1 MNRSIRIDFYQKPK
15 ICSCPWHKIDFLNED
30 DKYNPFS
37 IVNWYSSI
45 ESSLEES
52 LYEKIIDLAMHQD
65 LSLDKRIEIEKASI
79 LSNAM
84 FIFLSH
90 EMSTQNVEFKKSSK
104 YYVQSAFAKMSFMNN
119 SEMIK
124 LFFQLIGSKKKNIA
138 FLTNVSFLR
147 CIVES

>member
-1 MNRSIRIDFYQKPK
+1 MND
-15 ICSCPWHKIDFLNED
+15 D

-52 LYEKIIDLAMHQD
+52 IYEKIVDLVMHQD
-65 LSLDKRIEIEKASI
+65 LNLDKHIEIKKASI

-90 EMSTQNVEFKKSSK
+90 EMDAQHIEFKKSSK
-104 YYVQSAFAKMSFMNN
+104 YHIQSAFAKMSFMNN

-124 LFFQLIGSKKKNIA
+124 LFFQLIGSTKKNVA

>member
-15 ICSCPWHKIDFLNED
+15 LCSCPWHKIDFLNED

-37 IVNWYSSI
+37 IVNLYSSI

-52 LYEKIIDLAMHQD
+52 LYEKIVDLAMHQD
-65 LSLDKRIEIEKASI
+65 LSLDKYIEIEKASI

-90 EMSTQNVEFKKSSK
+90 EMDSHRVEFKKSSK

-124 LFFQLIGSKKKNIA
+124 LFFQLIGSTKKNVA

>member
-1 MNRSIRIDFYQKPK
+1 MNRSIKIDFYQKPK
-15 ICSCPWHKIDFLNED
+15 ICSCPWHKIDFLSDN

-65 LSLDKRIEIEKASI
+65 LSLDKYIEIEKSSV

-84 FIFLSH
+84 FIFLSR
-90 EMSTQNVEFKKSSK
+90 EMDSQNVEFKKSSK
-104 YYVQSAFAKMSFMNN
+104 YHIQSAFAKMSFMNN

-124 LFFQLIGSKKKNIA
+124 LFFQLIGSTKKNIA

>member
-15 ICSCPWHKIDFLNED
+15 LCSCPWHKIDFSNED

-37 IVNWYSSI
+37 IVNLYFSI

-52 LYEKIIDLAMHQD
+52 LYEKIIDLVLHQD
-65 LSLDKRIEIEKASI
+65 LSLDKYVEIEKASI

-84 FIFLSH
+84 FIFLSR
-90 EMSTQNVEFKKSSK
+90 EMNSHNVEFKKSSK

-124 LFFQLIGSKKKNIA
+124 LFFQLIGSTKKNVA

>member
-1 MNRSIRIDFYQKPK
+1 MNRSIKIDFYQKPK
-15 ICSCPWHKIDFLNED
+15 ICSCPWHKIDFLSDD

-52 LYEKIIDLAMHQD
+52 LYEKIVDLAMHQD
-65 LSLDKRIEIEKASI
+65 LSLDKYIEIEKASI

-84 FIFLSH
+84 FIFLYR
-90 EMSTQNVEFKKSSK
+90 EMDSQNVEFKKSSK
-104 YYVQSAFAKMSFMNN
+104 YHIQSAFAKMSFMNN

-124 LFFQLIGSKKKNIA
+124 LFFQLIGSTKKNVA

-147 CIVES
+147 CLVES

>member
-1 MNRSIRIDFYQKPK
+1 M
-15 ICSCPWHKIDFLNED
+15 NED

-37 IVNWYSSI
+37 IVNLYSSI

-52 LYEKIIDLAMHQD
+52 LYEKIVDLAMHQD
-65 LSLDKRIEIEKASI
+65 LSLDKYIEIEKASI

-84 FIFLSH
+84 FIFLSR
-90 EMSTQNVEFKKSSK
+90 EMDSQNVEFKKSSK
-104 YYVQSAFAKMSFMNN
+104 YHIQSAFAKMSFMNN

-124 LFFQLIGSKKKNIA
+124 LFFQLIGSTKKNVA

>member
-15 ICSCPWHKIDFLNED
+15 ICSCPWHKIDFLSDD

-52 LYEKIIDLAMHQD
+52 LYEKIVDLAMHQD
-65 LSLDKRIEIEKASI
+65 LSLDKCIEIKKASI

-84 FIFLSH
+84 FIFLSR
-90 EMSTQNVEFKKSSK
+90 EMDSQNVEFKKSSK
-104 YYVQSAFAKMSFMNN
+104 YHIQSAFAKMSFMNN

-124 LFFQLIGSKKKNIA
+124 LFFQLIGSTKKNVA

>member
-1 MNRSIRIDFYQKPK
+1 MNRSIKIDFYQKPK

-37 IVNWYSSI
+37 TVNLYSSI

-52 LYEKIIDLAMHQD
+52 LYEKIVDLAMHQD

-90 EMSTQNVEFKKSSK
+90 EMGAQNVEFKKSSK

>member
-1 MNRSIRIDFYQKPK
+1 MDEK
-15 ICSCPWHKIDFLNED
+15 
-30 DKYNPFS
+30 DKYNPFAS
-37 IVNWYSSI
+37 INWYASI

-52 LYEKIIDLAMHQD
+52 LYEKIIDLVMHQD
-65 LSLDKRIEIEKASI
+65 LNLDKHIEIEKASI

-90 EMSTQNVEFKKSSK
+90 EMDLQQVEFKKSSK
-104 YYVQSAFAKMSFMNN
+104 YHIQSAFVKMSFMNN

-124 LFFQLIGSKKKNIA
+124 LFFQLIGSTKKKIA

-147 CIVES
+147 CIVEF

>member
-52 LYEKIIDLAMHQD
+52 LYEKIVDLAMHQD
-65 LSLDKRIEIEKASI
+65 LSLDKYIEIEKSSI

-84 FIFLSH
+84 FIFLSR
-90 EMSTQNVEFKKSSK
+90 EMDSQNVEFKKSSK
-104 YYVQSAFAKMSFMNN
+104 YHIQSAFAKMSFMNN

-124 LFFQLIGSKKKNIA
+124 LFFQLIGSTKKNIA

>member
-1 MNRSIRIDFYQKPK
+1 M
-15 ICSCPWHKIDFLNED
+15 
-30 DKYNPFS
+30 
-37 IVNWYSSI
+37 NWYSSI

-65 LSLDKRIEIEKASI
+65 LSLDKYIEIEKSSI

-84 FIFLSH
+84 FIFLSR
-90 EMSTQNVEFKKSSK
+90 EMDSQNVEFKKSSK
-104 YYVQSAFAKMSFMNN
+104 YQIQSAFAKMSFMNN

-124 LFFQLIGSKKKNIA
+124 LFFQLIGSTKKNIA
-138 FLTNVSFLR
+138 FLTNVSFLK

>member
-1 MNRSIRIDFYQKPK
+1 MNRSIKIDFYQKPK
-15 ICSCPWHKIDFLNED
+15 ICSCPWHKIDFLSDN

-65 LSLDKRIEIEKASI
+65 LSLDKYIEIEKSSI

-84 FIFLSH
+84 FIFLSR
-90 EMSTQNVEFKKSSK
+90 EMDSQNVEFKKSSK
-104 YYVQSAFAKMSFMNN
+104 YHIQSAFAKMSFMNN

-124 LFFQLIGSKKKNIA
+124 LFFQLIGSTKKNIA

>member
-1 MNRSIRIDFYQKPK
+1 MNE
-15 ICSCPWHKIDFLNED
+15 N

-52 LYEKIIDLAMHQD
+52 LYEKIVDLAMHQD
-65 LSLDKRIEIEKASI
+65 LSLDKRIEIEKAFI

-90 EMSTQNVEFKKSSK
+90 EMGAQNVEFKKSSK
-104 YYVQSAFAKMSFMNN
+104 YHVQSAFAKMSFMNN

>member
-1 MNRSIRIDFYQKPK
+1 MNRSIKIDFYQEPK
-15 ICSCPWHKIDFLNED
+15 LCSCPWHKIDFLSDN

-65 LSLDKRIEIEKASI
+65 LSLDKYIEIEKSSI

-84 FIFLSH
+84 FIFLSR
-90 EMSTQNVEFKKSSK
+90 EMDSQNVEFKKSSK
-104 YYVQSAFAKMSFMNN
+104 YHIQSAFAKMSFMNN

-124 LFFQLIGSKKKNIA
+124 LFFQLIGSTKKNIA
-138 FLTNVSFLR
+138 FLTNVSFLK

>member
-1 MNRSIRIDFYQKPK
+1 MN
-15 ICSCPWHKIDFLNED
+15 L
-30 DKYNPFS
+30 
-37 IVNWYSSI
+37 YSSV

-52 LYEKIIDLAMHQD
+52 LYEKIVDLAMHQD

-84 FIFLSH
+84 FIFLSR
-90 EMSTQNVEFKKSSK
+90 EMDSQNVEFKKSSK
-104 YYVQSAFAKMSFMNN
+104 YHIQSAFAKMSFMNN

-124 LFFQLIGSKKKNIA
+124 LFFQLIGSTKKNIA
-138 FLTNVSFLR
+138 FLTNVSFLK

>member
-1 MNRSIRIDFYQKPK
+1 MNRSIKIDFYQKPK
-15 ICSCPWHKIDFLNED
+15 ICSCPWHKIDFLNDD

-37 IVNWYSSI
+37 IVNLYSSI

-52 LYEKIIDLAMHQD
+52 IYEKIVDLVMHQD
-65 LSLDKRIEIEKASI
+65 LNLDKHIEIKKASI

-90 EMSTQNVEFKKSSK
+90 EMDAQHIEFKKSSK
-104 YYVQSAFAKMSFMNN
+104 YHIQSAFAKMSFMNN

-124 LFFQLIGSKKKNIA
+124 LFFQLIGSTKKNVA

>member
-1 MNRSIRIDFYQKPK
+1 MSDN
-15 ICSCPWHKIDFLNED
+15 

-65 LSLDKRIEIEKASI
+65 LSLDKCIEIEKSSI

-84 FIFLSH
+84 FIFLSR
-90 EMSTQNVEFKKSSK
+90 EMDSQNVEFKKSSK
-104 YYVQSAFAKMSFMNN
+104 YHIQSAFAKISFMNN

-124 LFFQLIGSKKKNIA
+124 LFFQLIGSTKKNIA

>member
-1 MNRSIRIDFYQKPK
+1 MND
-15 ICSCPWHKIDFLNED
+15 D

-45 ESSLEES
+45 DSSLEES
-52 LYEKIIDLAMHQD
+52 LYEKIVDLAMHQD
-65 LSLDKRIEIEKASI
+65 LSLDKYIEIEKASI

-84 FIFLSH
+84 FIFLSR
-90 EMSTQNVEFKKSSK
+90 EMNSQNVEFKKSSK

-124 LFFQLIGSKKKNIA
+124 LFFQLIGSTKKNVA
-138 FLTNVSFLR
+138 FLTNVSFLK

>member
-1 MNRSIRIDFYQKPK
+1 MND
-15 ICSCPWHKIDFLNED
+15 D

-37 IVNWYSSI
+37 IANLYSSI

-65 LSLDKRIEIEKASI
+65 LSLDKYIEIEKSSI

-84 FIFLSH
+84 FIFLSR
-90 EMSTQNVEFKKSSK
+90 EMDSQNVEFKKSSK
-104 YYVQSAFAKMSFMNN
+104 YHIQSAFAKMSFMNN

-124 LFFQLIGSKKKNIA
+124 LFFQLIGSTKKNIA

>member
-1 MNRSIRIDFYQKPK
+1 MSDN
-15 ICSCPWHKIDFLNED
+15 

-52 LYEKIIDLAMHQD
+52 IYEKIVDLAMHQD
-65 LSLDKRIEIEKASI
+65 LSLDKYIEIEKASI

-90 EMSTQNVEFKKSSK
+90 EMGTQNIEFKKSSK

-124 LFFQLIGSKKKNIA
+124 LFFQLIGSTKKNIV
-138 FLTNVSFLR
+138 FLTNVSFLKY
-147 CIVES
+147 IVES

>member
-1 MNRSIRIDFYQKPK
+1 MND
-15 ICSCPWHKIDFLNED
+15 D

-37 IVNWYSSI
+37 IVNLYSSI

-52 LYEKIIDLAMHQD
+52 IYEKIVDLVMHQD
-65 LSLDKRIEIEKASI
+65 LNLDKHTEIEKASI

-90 EMSTQNVEFKKSSK
+90 EMDAQHIEFKKSSK
-104 YYVQSAFAKMSFMNN
+104 YHIQSAFAKMSFMNN
-119 SEMIK
+119 NEMIK
-124 LFFQLIGSKKKNIA
+124 LFFQLIGSTKKNVA

>member
-1 MNRSIRIDFYQKPK
+1 M
-15 ICSCPWHKIDFLNED
+15 NED

-37 IVNWYSSI
+37 IVNLYSSI

-52 LYEKIIDLAMHQD
+52 LYEKIVDLAMHQD
-65 LSLDKRIEIEKASI
+65 LSLDKRIEIEKVSI

-84 FIFLSH
+84 FIFLSY
-90 EMSTQNVEFKKSSK
+90 EMSAQNVEFKKSSK

>member
-37 IVNWYSSI
+37 IVNLYSSI

-52 LYEKIIDLAMHQD
+52 LYEKIVDLAMHQD

-90 EMSTQNVEFKKSSK
+90 EMVAQHIEFKKSSK